1 LFFQVGKEEF
11 RKVYWTEQTKASQLD
26 RVSFWVNASS
36 EKWGNALVD
45 PSGIAM
51 RDLLNKSVS
60 RMSLLTQSANVLE
73 QTPEVVPYQKG
84 ELYKYLFVTVIP
96 RFMWPD
102 KPSANEANR
111 FYQVA
116 YGVTD
121 EADLDKVAIGVG
133 VLTEAFINFG
143 WFGVVGVMFLL
154 GVFFDFYQKSF
165 LGSDSG
171 VLMSSLG
178 IALLPQMLGIESQ
191 MATYVGGIV
200 QQIFFSLVVLLPVI
214 RWKRTSNESRTLRL
228 GWPKP
233 QNAICE

>member
-1 LFFQVGKEEF
+1 
-11 RKVYWTEQTKASQLD
+11 
-26 RVSFWVNASS
+26 
-36 EKWGNALVD
+36 
-45 PSGIAM
+45 
-51 RDLLNKSVS
+51 
-60 RMSLLTQSANVLE
+60 
-73 QTPEVVPYQKG
+73 
-84 ELYKYLFVTVIP
+84 
-96 RFMWPD
+96 MWPD

-143 WFGVVGVMFLL
+143 WFGVVGVMLLL

-214 RWKRTSNESRTLRL
+214 RWKRTSHETRAVRL